1 MKRGGLMGL
10 VIAGVLAVVA
20 TLAVLAYVRG
30 VEESSGGT
38 GPRVEVIVAKE
49 DILAGAN
56 LDELIQSGAFTTE
69 LVPEDA
75 LVDEAVTSLSQ
86 LEGRSASAAILA
98 GEQVTLARIQGTDVA
113 LPGGALGIPEG
124 FQAVTLPLEASRV
137 VGGAVVRGDR
147 VTVYATFDKTDTT
160 VTLVPEA
167 QVLRVNEPAGDGG
180 LGGGAGAETLI
191 TLALSAEDAQKA
203 VFAFEQGS
211 VWLGLLP
218 PGQSGVQR
226 PPVNVAAVL
235 R

>member
-1 MKRGGLMGL
+1 MKRGGVMGI
-10 VIAGVLAVVA
+10 VTAGVLAVIA

-30 VEESSGGT
+30 VEQSSGGT

-49 DILAGAN
+49 DILAGAD
-56 LDELIQSGAFTTE
+56 LGELIESGAFTTE

-75 LVDEAVTSLSQ
+75 LVDEAVTTLSQ
-86 LEGRSASAAILA
+86 LEGRQASAAILA
-98 GEQVTLARIQGTDVA
+98 GEQVTLARIQGVGS

-137 VGGAVVRGDR
+137 VGGAVLRGDR

-167 QVLRVNEPAGDGG
+167 QVLKVAQPSDDGG
-180 LGGGAGAETLI
+180 IGAGAGGETLI
-191 TLALSAEDAQKA
+191 TLALTAEDAQKS

-218 PGQSGVQR
+218 PGASGTQR

>member
-1 MKRGGLMGL
+1 MGL
-10 VIAGVLAVVA
+10 LVAGALALIA
-20 TLAVLAYVRG
+20 TFAVLAYVRG

-38 GPRVEVIVAKE
+38 GPRVKVIVAKE
-49 DILAGAN
+49 DILAGAD
-56 LDELIQSGAFTTE
+56 LDELIESGAFTTD

-75 LVDEAVTSLSQ
+75 LVQDAVTSLAQ
-86 LEGRSASAAILA
+86 LEGRQASAAILA
-98 GEQVTLARIQGTDVA
+98 GEQVTLARIQGSGGV

-137 VGGAVVRGDR
+137 VGGAVLRGDR

-167 QVLRVNEPAGDGG
+167 QVLKVIEPADGG
-180 LGGGAGAETLI
+180 GIGAGGGETLV
-191 TLALSAEDAQKA
+191 TLALTAADAQKA

-218 PGQSGVQR
+218 PGASGIAR

>member
-1 MKRGGLMGL
+1 MGI
-10 VIAGVLAVVA
+10 VIAGVLAVIA

-30 VEESSGGT
+30 VEESSGGS

-49 DILAGAN
+49 DILAGAD
-56 LDELIQSGAFTTE
+56 LDELIQRGAFTTE

-75 LVDEAVTSLSQ
+75 LVDEAVTSLAQ
-86 LEGRSASAAILA
+86 LEGRQASAAILS
-98 GEQVTLARIQGTDVA
+98 GEQVTLARIQGA
-113 LPGGALGIPEG
+113 GSLPGGSLGIPEG

-137 VGGAVVRGDR
+137 VGGAVLRGDR

-167 QVLRVNEPAGDGG
+167 QVLRVSKPDDDGG
-180 LGGGAGAETLI
+180 IGGGGGETLI
-191 TLALSAEDAQKA
+191 TLALTADDAQRA

-218 PGQSGVQR
+218 PGASGVMR

>member
-1 MKRGGLMGL
+1 MKRGGLMGI
-10 VIAGVLAVVA
+10 VTAGVLAVIA

-30 VEESSGGT
+30 VEESSGGS

-49 DILAGAN
+49 DILAGAD
-56 LDELIQSGAFTTE
+56 LDELIQGGAFTTN

-86 LEGRSASAAILA
+86 LAGRQASAAILA
-98 GEQVTLARIQGTDVA
+98 GEQVTLARIQGVGA

-137 VGGAVVRGDR
+137 VGGAVLRGDR
-147 VTVYATFDKTDTT
+147 VTVYATFDRTNTT

-167 QVLRVNEPAGDGG
+167 QVLRVNEPSQDGG
-180 LGGGAGAETLI
+180 IGGGAGGETLI
-191 TLALSAEDAQKA
+191 TLALTAEDAQKA

-218 PGQSGVQR
+218 PGASGTQR
-226 PPVNVAAVL
+226 PPINVAAVL